1 MSTYTSEPGTRLA
14 GRYRLVDQTA
24 TGNGWTM
31 WKAVDETL
39 ARPVSVLTFAPGF
52 PRIAD
57 VVTAARAASR
67 LTDPRLAQVFDVEDG
82 GDQAYIVMEWVAG
95 ESLAD
100 LITESPLDPARACA
114 LISEAS
120 RAIAGAHA
128 AGLAHLCLS
137 PRNLRWTR
145 SSGVKITGLGIDA
158 ALAGAGLANAS
169 DPSVTDTRDLSALLY
184 TALTGYWPG
193 ETQTGLPAAPT
204 TDGEICTPRQVSPEV
219 PAPIDD
225 VVARALLQRTTRQGP
240 PIVTPDAFADAV
252 SSVAPPIPLP
262 EPAPPISRG
271 PSFDQYDN
279 GQRGG
284 YGPQG
289 GYQGQGYADQ
299 GGYGDRGYG
308 DQGGYGGRGGYP
320 PNPNEPNT
328 WNSRSGGGPA
338 GYQRGYQPAGRGGG
352 ASRAVITVVVVLV
365 LVAVAAGAWA
375 IVNSLGSNSK
385 NNNQAGSSGPTSSG
399 KGSTSTTGPGAT
411 VLSPLTAK
419 SFDILGN
426 GPSPETTGLLDPIK
440 NPSGQP
446 WSTQTYADADFGK
459 LKNGDG
465 YLVEMGRPIKLT
477 QLQVDFASSPAMA
490 GICIGNQTTS
500 TTSGVNMTGP
510 CPEGFTSVA
519 PQRAING
526 ETTFNFTGSNAVG
539 ADILIWFTKMTSA
552 GNESI
557 SKITVYG
564 SAASSAG

>member
-24 TGNGWTM
+24 AGTGWTM

-52 PRIAD
+52 PRISD

-82 GDQAYIVMEWVAG
+82 GDQAYIVMEWVSG

-100 LITESPLDPARACA
+100 LIAENPLDPARACA
-114 LISEAS
+114 LLSEAA

-137 PRNLRWTR
+137 PQTLRWTR

-193 ETQTGLPAAPT
+193 ETQTGLPEAPV
-204 TDGEICTPRQVSPEV
+204 TDGEVCTPRQVSPDV
-219 PAPIDD
+219 PGPIDD
-225 VVARALLQRTTRQGP
+225 VVIRALLQHTTRQGP
-240 PIVTPDAFADAV
+240 PIVTPDTFADAV

-262 EPAPPISRG
+262 EPAPPVSRG
-271 PSFDQYDN
+271 PSFDHYDG

-289 GYQGQGYADQ
+289 GYQGQGYPDQ
-299 GGYGDRGYG
+299 GGYGERGYG

-320 PNPNEPNT
+320 PNPNDPAT
-328 WNSRSGGGPA
+328 WNTRSGGGPA
-338 GYQRGYQPAGRGGG
+338 GYQRGYQPAGRGG

-365 LVAVAAGAWA
+365 LVAIAAGAWA
-375 IVNSLGSNSK
+375 IVNSLGSSK
-385 NNNQAGSSGPTSSG
+385 NNQAGGSGPTSSG

-411 VLSPLTAK
+411 VLSPQSAK

-426 GPSPETTGLLDPIK
+426 SPSPETQNLLDPIK
-440 NPSGQP
+440 DSGAP
-446 WSTQTYADADFGK
+446 WQTQNYDSADFGK

-465 YLVEMGRPIKLT
+465 YLIEMGRTIKLT

-490 GICIGNQTTS
+490 GICMGSQTTT
-500 TTSGVNMTGP
+500 TTSGINMTGP

-519 PQRAING
+519 PQQSING
-526 ETTFNFTGSNAVG
+526 ETTFNLTGSSAIG
-539 ADILIWFTKMTSA
+539 SDILIWFTKMTSG